1 MTRQPLRAPPLPSSE
16 GSHTTSENTLAVCH
30 RRRPHQ
36 VHSLLLQAVEFLDPA
51 RTQEPPCASQEI
63 CHLKSP
69 PSNYFP
75 DPRAMKLQPGQRG
88 LQTACSHPTGA
99 FPQPRLLNLGRRP
112 RPEGLAPQVSLAAP
126 ASGHE
131 GGQAHCL
138 GAFISLKSWPGFWS
152 LALRSRPEWQLGKQF
167 QPDAPEYLFGAGQA
181 PGTPG
186 EDRGGPFH
194 RRTPAVPAHVS
205 LRSAGPFPRQTL
217 VEMP

>member
-1 MTRQPLRAPPLPSSE
+1 
-16 GSHTTSENTLAVCH
+16 
-30 RRRPHQ
+30 
-36 VHSLLLQAVEFLDPA
+36 
-51 RTQEPPCASQEI
+51 
-63 CHLKSP
+63 
-69 PSNYFP
+69 
-75 DPRAMKLQPGQRG
+75 MKLQPGQRG

-99 FPQPRLLNLGRRP
+99 FPQPRLLNLGHRP

-186 EDRGGPFH
+186 EERGGPFH
-194 RRTPAVPAHVS
+194 LWTPAVPAHVS
-205 LRSAGPFPRQTL
+205 LRSGGPFPRQTL
-217 VEMP
+217 VEMPFCGLRETQGCRIRKVEGLGSNRSLSPRTQLWRCLKHPLSSSSPWRRPHIILFHLCLL

>member
-88 LQTACSHPTGA
+88 LQTACSHPTGG
-99 FPQPRLLNLGRRP
+99 FPSAQTPQSWSQTQARRTGSSGLPCCTSQWPWRRPSSLSGGIYLTQELARLLELG
-112 RPEGLAPQVSLAAP
+112 PEIQAWVAA
-126 ASGHE
+126 
-131 GGQAHCL
+131 
-138 GAFISLKSWPGFWS
+138 
-152 LALRSRPEWQLGKQF
+152 R
-167 QPDAPEYLFGAGQA
+167 
-181 PGTPG
+181 
-186 EDRGGPFH
+186 
-194 RRTPAVPAHVS
+194 
-205 LRSAGPFPRQTL
+205 
-217 VEMP
+217 